1 MKRINENTI
10 RAQIRDFLFENHLNE
25 KYQPEDGHY
34 IDFNKDVPGP
44 MINGDNTYDPSFVE
58 EEVPILPSDI
68 MTDPSYNM
76 IIHDVEDDNYCPT
89 NETEFKTAI
98 LSLIE
103 KCDDLESQ
111 DKIQSVWSSFKK
123 ILVKVCENE

>member
-10 RAQIRDFLFENHLNE
+10 RAQIKDFLFENHLNE

-76 IIHDVEDDNYCPT
+76 IIHDVEDDNYCPA
-89 NETEFKTAI
+89 NETEFKTAV